1 MNCED
6 CMYFNQNDNYP
17 GHLGWCDVDLPNWIY
32 EAMTI
37 DITKITPEKLAE
49 MNNSLMVDNNH
60 LRQQLAAALAAI
72 KVKDAVLGDI
82 AECIG
87 AGRLRVASAE
97 AIAIQP
103 DDSALQ
109 AFAAKVR
116 EQCAQ
121 LCLDLQGKM
130 VSGGSSINYWK
141 RNAAPKDCAEAIR
154 NLNELPK

>member
-97 AIAIQP
+97 AIAATADLDGLI
-103 DDSALQ
+103 LC
-109 AFAAKVR
+109 AAKPVA
-116 EQCAQ
+116 CY
-121 LCLDLQGKM
+121 QGHDKA
-130 VSGGSSINYWK
+130 SGWETITLLENIPEGTNLYRTGS
-141 RNAAPKDCAEAIR
+141 PK
-154 NLNELPK
+154 